1 MVYTQSEPTNQ
12 KTDQYS
18 SRHTKIVAK
27 KNPKWKGF
35 VLLPIDPQWFPW
47 RNLCFWTFA
56 RCSHYT
62 WRLCCRPL
70 TYEKDENPPGARSTI
85 HLWLQTILAASS
97 DKKLWPV
104 FTISWMIYETETT
117 PQQPINQPQNNDGH
131 SGPKPYWLM
140 TDAVW
145 SGRGSREHN
154 NHLIVAVFLRSGAHK
169 PRVSDVDKWTRGG
182 GDECSREGGS
192 V

>member
-1 MVYTQSEPTNQ
+1 M
-12 KTDQYS
+12 K
-18 SRHTKIVAK
+18 
-27 KNPKWKGF
+27 
-35 VLLPIDPQWFPW
+35 
-47 RNLCFWTFA
+47 
-56 RCSHYT
+56 
-62 WRLCCRPL
+62 
-70 TYEKDENPPGARSTI
+70 KDENPPGARSTI
-85 HLWLQTILAASS
+85 HLWLRTILAASS

-104 FTISWMIYETETT
+104 FTISWMIYGSETT
-117 PQQPINQPQNNDGH
+117 PQQPINQPRNNDGH

-154 NHLIVAVFLRSGAHK
+154 NHLFVAVFLRSGVHK

-182 GDECSREGGS
+182 GDECSWEGGS

>member
-27 KNPKWKGF
+27 KKPKWKGF

-56 RCSHYT
+56 RCSHYA

-70 TYEKDENPPGARSTI
+70 TYEKGWKPTRRSQHHPLVAPNYISSLLRQKTLACVY
-85 HLWLQTILAASS
+85 HLVDDLWNRNDSSTANQSAPKQWRPLWAKALLA
-97 DKKLWPV
+97 DDGCCVVGPR
-104 FTISWMIYETETT
+104 
-117 PQQPINQPQNNDGH
+117 QPRTQ
-131 SGPKPYWLM
+131 
-140 TDAVW
+140 
-145 SGRGSREHN
+145 
-154 NHLIVAVFLRSGAHK
+154 
-169 PRVSDVDKWTRGG
+169 
-182 GDECSREGGS
+182 
-192 V
+192 